1 MLIRVISDVH
11 SNLPALEAV
20 LASPEGMEAGM
31 TVCLGDVT
39 GYGSQ
44 PSECIALVRSTCDVV
59 VSGNHDSGMAGKTPV
74 MHFNSAGASAV
85 EWTRGRLSDGE
96 VAWLSGLPLHAEVHG
111 LFLCH
116 SDPADPGGWRYIL
129 TRGAAQEA
137 VAAVPSMPC
146 LIGHTHLPGYWS
158 GDGGFSESVSG
169 RMDAPCLVNCGSVG
183 QPRDGDPRAA
193 FMLVDTDSG
202 SWKHMRVEYDVEAA
216 ASGIL
221 RAGLPASLAERLV
234 VGR

>member
-20 LASPEGMEAGM
+20 LACTQGLEAGM

-39 GYGSQ
+39 GYGSR
-44 PSECIALVRSTCDVV
+44 PSECIALVRSVCDVV
-59 VSGNHDSGMAGKTPV
+59 VTGNHDSGMAGKTSTQ
-74 MHFNSAGASAV
+74 HFNSAGARAV

-96 VAWLSGLPLHAEVHG
+96 VAWLSGLPLHAQVQG

-116 SDPADPGGWRYIL
+116 SDPANPGGWRYIL
-129 TRGAAQEA
+129 TREAAQDA
-137 VAAVPSMPC
+137 MAAVPAMPC
-146 LIGHTHLPGYWS
+146 LVGHTHLPGYWS
-158 GDGGFSESVSG
+158 VSGIFSEAGSG
-169 RMDAPCLVNCGSVG
+169 RMEAPCLINCGSVG

-202 SWKHMRVEYDVEAA
+202 SWRHVRVEYDVEAA
-216 ASGIL
+216 ASGIIG
-221 RAGLPASLAERLV
+221 AGLPASLAERLS